1 MTLPNRSPLLLLAS
15 LLLAAPLLGGATCS
29 SRPNPKARE
38 QAAIHYDLGV
48 QAMRT
53 CDARGALSEYRKA
66 IELDPELE
74 LAHHALGLLYHLSF
88 ADSATAV
95 THYQRAIALQPA
107 FSEAYTNLANV
118 YLDQGR
124 HDEAIGLYEK
134 ALSDILYRTPFIAEN
149 NLGWCYYKKGEA
161 QTGIAHIRSSLVA
174 NPQFCLGHRNLG
186 LIFGEIGEPQKSA
199 DAFAQYVKHCPDLPD
214 AHFRYGAALLKLQ
227 DVEGARREFQ
237 TCSVRPEQPTA
248 NQNSDEQKGCRKA
261 QEYSTVEECQKY
273 LRLLE
278 QQ

>member
-1 MTLPNRSPLLLLAS
+1 MTNSNRTPLSLLLG

-29 SRPNPKARE
+29 SRPDPKARE

-48 QAMRT
+48 QSMRS

-88 ADSATAV
+88 ADQASAIV
-95 THYQRAIALQPA
+95 HYQKAITLQPK

-124 HDEAIGLYEK
+124 YDEAIALYEK

-149 NLGWCYYKKGEA
+149 NLGWCYYKKGEV
-161 QTGIAHIRSSLVA
+161 QTAIAHIRSALVA
-174 NPQFCLGHRNLG
+174 NAQFCLGHRNLG
-186 LIFGEIGEPQKSA
+186 LIYGESGDPQKSA
-199 DAFAQYVKHCPDLPD
+199 DAFAQYVKHCPEMPD

-227 DVEGARREFQ
+227 DTEGARREFQ
-237 TCSVRPEQPTA
+237 TCSVRPEPPA
-248 NQNSDEQKGCRKA
+248 NPPADEQKGCRKA
-261 QEYSTVEECQKY
+261 QEYSIIEECQKY